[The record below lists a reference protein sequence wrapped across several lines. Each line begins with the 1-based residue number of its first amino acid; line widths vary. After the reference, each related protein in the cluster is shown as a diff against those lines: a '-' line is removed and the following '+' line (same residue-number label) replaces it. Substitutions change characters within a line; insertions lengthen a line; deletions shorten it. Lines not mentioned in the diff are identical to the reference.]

1 MKEIFESNGTMLL
14 HQKDFLTCANS
25 ETPMAS
31 LHTLVD
37 GWSVH
42 YDRGKKQDQVDSC
55 NHMHLVGALLCVLLH
70 LCDAMGVAEYDLRL
84 ALGRAGGRVLLCYK
98 WLAENNI
105 EELQHLVTVLQLE
118 FVSLYLLEGV
128 GGGGE

>member
-1 MKEIFESNGTMLL
+1 
-14 HQKDFLTCANS
+14 
-25 ETPMAS
+25 MAS
-31 LHTLVD
+31 LYTLVD

-42 YDRGKKQDQVDSC
+42 YDRGKKQDQSDSC

-70 LCDAMGVAEYDLRL
+70 LCDAMGVAEYDLCL

-98 WLAENNI
+98 WLTENNI
-105 EELQHLVTVLQLE
+105 EELQHLVTALQLE